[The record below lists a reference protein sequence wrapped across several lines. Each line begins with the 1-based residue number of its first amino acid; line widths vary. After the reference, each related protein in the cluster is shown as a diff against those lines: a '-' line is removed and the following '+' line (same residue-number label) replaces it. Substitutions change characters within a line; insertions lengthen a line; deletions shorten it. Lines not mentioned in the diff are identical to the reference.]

1 MKVKEV
7 VNKMK
12 AENLVDNREIYV
24 YASKK
29 SLLGGAAGAVAGLCI
44 LSVYEN
50 TLYMHKANLDNSYGE
65 CVQKFVVSNMKVLK
79 AKAGLFGGQ
88 FVFEYEGM
96 KYRFQL
102 PSKANNF
109 ANFFA
114 AK

>member
-1 MKVKEV
+1 MKVQEV

-24 YASKK
+24 YATKK
-29 SLLGGAAGAVAGLCI
+29 SLLAGAAGAVAGLCI

-50 TLYMHKANLDNSYGE
+50 TLYMHKANLDNTYGE
-65 CVQKFVVSNMKVLK
+65 CLQKFAVSNMKVLK
-79 AKAGLFGGQ
+79 SKAGLFGGE
-88 FVFEYEGM
+88 FAFEYEGK
-96 KYRFQL
+96 KYKFKL

-109 ANFFA
+109 ANFFV